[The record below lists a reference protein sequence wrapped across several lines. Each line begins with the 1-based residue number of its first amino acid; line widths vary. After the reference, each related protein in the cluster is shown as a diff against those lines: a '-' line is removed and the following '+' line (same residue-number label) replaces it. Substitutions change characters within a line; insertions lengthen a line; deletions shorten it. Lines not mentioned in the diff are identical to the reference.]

1 MMRQGRVHDGSMGSS
16 RAGLSAETRA
26 RVAPIARGNPA
37 PAGSQTEKPCAAE
50 SGPTLGGDRARDVCG
65 RGSRA
70 DGRRR
75 AWRRTFDRPRPDP
88 RRTGTSMRG
97 HAPTETATADAFL
110 ASSTRSTPALA
121 TTFTARA
128 LEEAR
133 VARAAG
139 AARTAET
146 RETWATA
153 IFLVCVLVCTRMEG
167 ARGRSRRWIAI
178 VVQGRSWSRIESEI
192 LPLISWV
199 KPSRIIFLDQSERVV
214 SPHWKPQKRR
224 GKSKSTFH
232 FLGCRRRR
240 SRGNG

>member
-1 MMRQGRVHDGSMGSS
+1 MGSS

-50 SGPTLGGDRARDVCG
+50 SGPTLGGDRARDVYG

-75 AWRRTFDRPRPDP
+75 AWRRAFDRPRPDP

-153 IFLVCVLVCTRMEG
+153 IFLVCVLVCTRMAG
-167 ARGRSRRWIAI
+167 AWGRSRRWIAI
-178 VVQGRSWSRIESEI
+178 VVQGRSWEPDRIGN
-192 LPLISWV
+192 
-199 KPSRIIFLDQSERVV
+199 FT
-214 SPHWKPQKRR
+214 PHFM
-224 GKSKSTFH
+224 G
-232 FLGCRRRR
+232 
-240 SRGNG
+240 

>member
-1 MMRQGRVHDGSMGSS
+1 MMRQGRVHESMGSS

-50 SGPTLGGDRARDVCG
+50 SGPTLGGDRARDVYG

-75 AWRRTFDRPRPDP
+75 AWRRAFDRPRPDP
-88 RRTGTSMRG
+88 RRTRTSMRG

-153 IFLVCVLVCTRMEG
+153 IFLVCVLVCTRMAG

-178 VVQGRSWSRIESEI
+178 VVQGRPWSRIESEI
-192 LPLISWV
+192 
-199 KPSRIIFLDQSERVV
+199 KP
-214 SPHWKPQKRR
+214 
-224 GKSKSTFH
+224 
-232 FLGCRRRR
+232 
-240 SRGNG
+240 

>member
-1 MMRQGRVHDGSMGSS
+1 MGSS

-50 SGPTLGGDRARDVCG
+50 SGPTLGGDRARDVYG

-75 AWRRTFDRPRPDP
+75 AWRRAFDRPRPDP
-88 RRTGTSMRG
+88 RRTRTSMRG

-153 IFLVCVLVCTRMEG
+153 IFLVCVLVCTRMAG

-178 VVQGRSWSRIESEI
+178 VVQGRSGSRIESEI
-192 LPLISWV
+192 YLNPD
-199 KPSRIIFLDQSERVV
+199 FM
-214 SPHWKPQKRR
+214 
-224 GKSKSTFH
+224 G
-232 FLGCRRRR
+232 
-240 SRGNG
+240 